1 MLFVDVL
8 VNGLRVETARP
19 KALDPWPIGFRINSK
34 DSAAIRSLP
43 GQWTAGWRLRLP
55 SRTFGRRRCDER
67 AE

>member
-19 KALDPWPIGFRINSK
+19 TALDPRPRGFRINSK
-34 DSAAIRSLP
+34 DGAAIRSLP
-43 GQWTAGWRLRLP
+43 GQWAAGRRLP